1 MTSLLLLNPD
11 NPSGNSIPYK
21 DLISL
26 AGWTQERSIRL
37 IVDESFIDFSEG
49 GEETSLIDDKILKEY
64 NHLVVIKSLS
74 KSHGIPGLR
83 LGIAVS
89 GDHKLMDE
97 LQQKLPVWNIN
108 SLAEYYLQILDKYI
122 IDYRQACARFREERA
137 LFLKNFRR

>member
-11 NPSGNSIPYK
+11 NPSGNSIPYE

-108 SLAEYYLQILDKYI
+108 SLAEYYY
-122 IDYRQACARFREERA
+122 RFRTNTPSTTGRHVPALERKERS
-137 LFLKNFRR
+137 FLKNFRR

>member
-1 MTSLLLLNPD
+1 M
-11 NPSGNSIPYK
+11 
-21 DLISL
+21 
-26 AGWTQERSIRL
+26 
-37 IVDESFIDFSEG
+37 
-49 GEETSLIDDKILKEY
+49 
-64 NHLVVIKSLS
+64 VIKSLS

>member
-1 MTSLLLLNPD
+1 M
-11 NPSGNSIPYK
+11 
-21 DLISL
+21 
-26 AGWTQERSIRL
+26 
-37 IVDESFIDFSEG
+37 
-49 GEETSLIDDKILKEY
+49 
-64 NHLVVIKSLS
+64 VIKSLS

-137 LFLKNFRR
+137 LFFEELQEVGYLAVFPSQANFFLCEVTHKYSARELAEVLLREYDILVKTVAEEGNVWKAVYSYCYQE

>member
-1 MTSLLLLNPD
+1 MTDKDFLAVEAGYRYTVSDLKTFFEDKGVTSLLLLNPD
-11 NPSGNSIPYK
+11 NPSGNSIPYE

-74 KSHGIPGLR
+74 KSHGIPGLTI
-83 LGIAVS
+83 G
-89 GDHKLMDE
+89 
-97 LQQKLPVWNIN
+97 N
-108 SLAEYYLQILDKYI
+108 
-122 IDYRQACARFREERA
+122 CCFR
-137 LFLKNFRR
+137 